1 MTKRGVFAQG
11 LTKNIATKSKA
22 AAERSIKERTRE
34 IGIKRA
40 VGAKRSEI
48 IFQFVFESVLLAV
61 VGGLI
66 GLVIA
71 ITIIKL
77 MPMIPANDGAM
88 QFLGRP
94 LLSSSVVLTA
104 IVILA
109 TIGLL
114 AGLFPARKAANVD
127 PVEALR
133 YE

>member
-1 MTKRGVFAQG
+1 MTKEP
-11 LTKNIATKSKA
+11 I
-22 AAERSIKERTRE
+22 RE

-40 VGAKRSEI
+40 VGAKRREF
-48 IFQFVFESVLLAV
+48 IFQFVFESVLLAA
-61 VGGLI
+61 VGGLV

-71 ITIIKL
+71 FTIIKL
-77 MPMIPANDGAM
+77 IWMIPANDGAM

-104 IVILA
+104 IVILNV
-109 TIGLL
+109 IGLL
-114 AGLFPARKAANVD
+114 AGLFPTRKAAKVD